1 MRSLDHN
8 RLKALIDTFD
18 RIRLLVVGDLV
29 LDEYVWGDVER
40 VSPEAPVPVV
50 QVRNE
55 TVVLGGAANVV
66 RNLLALGA
74 KADLV
79 SIIGDDEAGE
89 RARTL
94 VAELDVD
101 PGGLVVVPGRATPRK
116 TRVIARTQQVVR
128 FDREDL
134 DPPDERIGHQVVAA
148 VEHAIASGTIA
159 GAVIEDYGKG
169 VLAGPIAEAVMA
181 RLKQASIPA
190 VVDPKASL
198 ASYRGAALLK
208 PNLREAEAL
217 SGIPIRNADDLNRA
231 GQKIRKL
238 IGGGAV
244 VITRGADGM
253 ALFDDGGPAVPVP
266 TVPRAVFDV
275 QGAGDTAIAALTL
288 ALRAGATLIE
298 AAVIANA
305 AAGVVVGKVGT
316 ATANRAET
324 SELLAAAI
332 EVAERAEVGDGA
344 IESNGGGS

>member
-1 MRSLDHN
+1 METLDPN
-8 RLKALIDTFD
+8 RLRQVIGDFA

-29 LDEYVWGDVER
+29 LDEYVWGDVDR

-50 QVRNE
+50 CVREE

-74 KADLV
+74 SAQLV
-79 SIIGDDEAGE
+79 SIVGDDEAGD
-89 RARTL
+89 RARTMVTQLGVEPVGL
-94 VAELDVD
+94 VA
-101 PGGLVVVPGRATPRK
+101 VPGRATPRK

-128 FDREDL
+128 FDRECL
-134 DPPDERIGHQVVAA
+134 DAPDAAVGRSVVAA
-148 VEHAIASGTIA
+148 VERAVGSGNID

-169 VLAGPIAEAVMA
+169 VLAGSIAESVMELLGGA
-181 RLKQASIPA
+181 NIPT
-190 VVDPKASL
+190 VVDPKSSVSA
-198 ASYRGAALLK
+198 YRGAALLK

-217 SGIPIRNADDLNRA
+217 SGIPIRGDEDLNRA
-231 GQKIRKL
+231 GQRIREQ

-244 VITRGADGM
+244 VVTRGADGM
-253 ALFDDGGPAVPVP
+253 VLFEGAGAGVSVP

-288 ALRAGATLIE
+288 ALRAGATLFE

-316 ATANRAET
+316 ATASASET
-324 SELLAAAI
+324 GELLAAAI
-332 EVAERAEVGDGA
+332 EVAQRDGRPIGSVGG
-344 IESNGGGS
+344 EN